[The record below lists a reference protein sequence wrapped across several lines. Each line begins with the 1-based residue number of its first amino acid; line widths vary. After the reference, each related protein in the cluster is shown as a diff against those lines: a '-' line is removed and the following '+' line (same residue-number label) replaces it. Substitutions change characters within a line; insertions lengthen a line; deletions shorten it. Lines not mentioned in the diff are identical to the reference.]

1 MDKEIL
7 IWVAIAILMA
17 ISSRAQAKAKK
28 AREKQ
33 PTQPPF
39 ESSGEFPRIPGTTV
53 FGEPIFT
60 SRPDTP
66 TEMAIPETEVPK
78 EIRRQIERKR
88 QSEAKRNELQAERSR
103 EQTRAANT
111 VEIASAKSR
120 KTLPI
125 AHDSSEAIGSV
136 RPDSEEKNDPQ
147 FDLRQA
153 VIYSEILKP
162 RFETDY

>member
-7 IWVAIAILMA
+7 IWVAIAIFTA

-33 PTQPPF
+33 QAQPPF
-39 ESSGEFPRIPGTTV
+39 EPSGEFPRTPGMTV

-66 TEMAIPETEVPK
+66 TEMSLPETKIPK
-78 EIRRQIERKR
+78 EIRRQIERNR
-88 QSEAKRNELQAERSR
+88 QSEERQAEKAERNR
-103 EQTRAANT
+103 RQTRVANT

-120 KTLPI
+120 KALSI
-125 AHDSSEAIGSV
+125 AHDSSEAIDSV